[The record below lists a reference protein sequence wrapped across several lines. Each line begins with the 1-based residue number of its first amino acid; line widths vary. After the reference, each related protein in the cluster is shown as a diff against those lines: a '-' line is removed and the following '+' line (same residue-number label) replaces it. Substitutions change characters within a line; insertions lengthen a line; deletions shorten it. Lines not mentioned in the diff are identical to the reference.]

1 MDIDEPK
8 VFFGSKKMS
17 RKDMEDSVDAV
28 FDSVANKYDLMN
40 NLMSFGLHKLWKRKA
55 FEYLN
60 SISE

>member
-1 MDIDEPK
+1 
-8 VFFGSKKMS
+8 MS

-55 FEYLN
+55 IDILSLN
-60 SISE
+60 QVKDNGLIIDIASGM

>member
-17 RKDMEDSVDAV
+17 REDMEDSVDAV

-40 NLMSFGLHKLWKRKA
+40 NLMSFGLHKLWKEKRLI
-55 FEYLN
+55 FFL
-60 SISE
+60 